1 MADYLYNKAISFY
14 NKGEYEKALDAICNS
29 SMATSKDGQNLI
41 RECEKLI
48 LEQHVYLIKDYIKQQ
63 DYLNASRK
71 KEEYK
76 AKYGPNLKIE
86 NIIIP
91 SPSVVDRKECS
102 EHQISNSQAQQSA
115 KRNPPLH
122 RKLFKMKRMRLVII
136 AIIALSLIS
145 LLGYRSYRSTGELQ
159 KKRLYED
166 SIRVAD
172 SIAAIEAAE
181 EEYQR
186 QMAIEKEQETA
197 LNISNSERQ
206 NPSPL
211 IILPRQIHCKGNMA
225 GFPITMDI
233 LLDETGNITGQY
245 KNIRYGT
252 EMEIKGKQENDGILN
267 MTLNNRKETVLM
279 KLSQTSGN
287 TLEGYAEGENK
298 QLKVHLNILSNKK
311 SDNDITLKGMINGKY
326 KIVMQ
331 IYTDVK
337 NVSGS
342 YYYVK
347 NGSNNTLELSGSKN
361 SNDYMVL
368 KEYNSAGENTGTF
381 EGKWSMNSYSGTF
394 TNYKGIKMPFKLY
407 RETTATNNSD
417 ITFNSYQNS
426 RFNYT
431 VTYPSFL
438 DKRQES
444 ENGDGCK
451 FYMDDNTYLVV
462 SGAYN
467 ALDESIV
474 SRYYK
479 CKSKPV
485 TYSMQKDNWFVI
497 SDYTSNGTIF
507 YTKTVL
513 QNGVFFTATFY
524 YPAKDEDKYNPVIKK
539 IFTNFPLISDIS
551 SISNSLSSFFR
562 KNIGKYPSDI
572 NLLEFPLL
580 KTRLIALVGNNNY
593 NFIKTYFQVVT
604 PIKLGFNKNPNL
616 YEVSGGE
623 EHNCMSNNITIV
635 YNQQLDNLTVQLI
648 KEGSDP
654 LIFQEKKDDSPFE

>member
-1 MADYLYNKAISFY
+1 MDDLYNKAISFY
-14 NKGEYEKALDAICNS
+14 NEGEYEEALDAIRNS

-48 LEQHVYLIKDYIKQQ
+48 LEQYVYLIKEYIEQQ

-76 AKYGPNLKIE
+76 TKYGSNPKIE

-91 SPSVVDRKECS
+91 YVSVMVDQKECS
-102 EHQISNSQAQQSA
+102 EHQISNNQSQQSV
-115 KRNPPLH
+115 KRKLPLY
-122 RKLFKMKRMRLVII
+122 RKLFCMKRTGLIII

-145 LLGYRSYRSTGELQ
+145 LLGYRSYKST
-159 KKRLYED
+159 
-166 SIRVAD
+166 
-172 SIAAIEAAE
+172 AIE

-186 QMAIEKEQETA
+186 QMAIDTYSGATPEYAIEKEQEEFG
-197 LNISNSERQ
+197 LEVSNDVP
-206 NPSPL
+206 NPTVGST
-211 IILPRQIHCKGNMA
+211 II
-225 GFPITMDI
+225 GF
-233 LLDETGNITGQY
+233 EY
-245 KNIRYGT
+245 Y
-252 EMEIKGKQENDGILN
+252 
-267 MTLNNRKETVLM
+267 
-279 KLSQTSGN
+279 
-287 TLEGYAEGENK
+287 
-298 QLKVHLNILSNKK
+298 
-311 SDNDITLKGMINGKY
+311 GMINEKY
-326 KIVMQ
+326 PIVMRLGWREPNE
-331 IYTDVK
+331 IG
-337 NVSGS
+337 GS

-347 NGSNNTLELSGSKN
+347 NGRNNTLELSGSMN

-381 EGKWSMNSYSGTF
+381 EGKWSMDSYSGTF
-394 TNYKGIKMPFKLY
+394 TNYKGVKMPFKLY

-431 VTYPSFL
+431 ITYPSFL
-438 DKRQES
+438 NKRQES

-451 FYMDDNTYLVV
+451 FYMDDNTYLIV
-462 SGAYN
+462 SGMYN
-467 ALDESIV
+467 ALDESII
-474 SRYYK
+474 SRYNEY
-479 CKSKPV
+479 KSKSV
-485 TYSMQKDNWFVI
+485 TYSIQKDNWFVI
-497 SDYTSNGTIF
+497 SDYTSNGNIF

-524 YPAKDEDKYNPVIKK
+524 YPAKDKDKYNSVIKK
-539 IFTNFPLISDIS
+539 IFTNFPLKSNTS
-551 SISNSLSSFFR
+551 SVSNSLSSFFS
-562 KNIGKYPSDI
+562 KNVGKYPSDI

-623 EHNCMSNNITIV
+623 EHNCMSNNTTIV

-654 LIFQEKKDDSPFE
+654 FIFQEKKDDSPFE

>member
-1 MADYLYNKAISFY
+1 MDDLYNKAISFY
-14 NKGEYEKALDAICNS
+14 NEGEYEEALDAIRNS

-48 LEQHVYLIKDYIKQQ
+48 LEQYVYLIKEYIEQQ

-76 AKYGPNLKIE
+76 TKYGSNPKIE

-91 SPSVVDRKECS
+91 YVSVMVDQKECS
-102 EHQISNSQAQQSA
+102 EHQISNNQSQQSV
-115 KRNPPLH
+115 KRKLPLY
-122 RKLFKMKRMRLVII
+122 RKLFCMKRTGLIII

-145 LLGYRSYRSTGELQ
+145 LLGYRSYKST
-159 KKRLYED
+159 
-166 SIRVAD
+166 
-172 SIAAIEAAE
+172 AIE

-186 QMAIEKEQETA
+186 QMAIDTYSGATPEYAIEKEQEEFG
-197 LNISNSERQ
+197 LEVSNDVP
-206 NPSPL
+206 NPTVGST
-211 IILPRQIHCKGNMA
+211 II
-225 GFPITMDI
+225 GF
-233 LLDETGNITGQY
+233 EY
-245 KNIRYGT
+245 Y
-252 EMEIKGKQENDGILN
+252 
-267 MTLNNRKETVLM
+267 
-279 KLSQTSGN
+279 
-287 TLEGYAEGENK
+287 
-298 QLKVHLNILSNKK
+298 
-311 SDNDITLKGMINGKY
+311 GMINEKY
-326 KIVMQ
+326 PIVMRLGWREPNE
-331 IYTDVK
+331 IG
-337 NVSGS
+337 GS

-347 NGSNNTLELSGSKN
+347 NGRNSTLELSGSMN
-361 SNDYMVL
+361 SNDYMIL
-368 KEYNSAGENTGTF
+368 KEYNSAGEHTGTF
-381 EGKWSMNSYSGTF
+381 EGKWSMDSYSGTF
-394 TNYKGIKMPFKLY
+394 TNYKGVKMPFKLY

-431 VTYPSFL
+431 ITYPSFL
-438 DKRQES
+438 NKRQES

-451 FYMDDNTYLVV
+451 FYMDDNTYLIV
-462 SGAYN
+462 SGMYN
-467 ALDESIV
+467 ALDESII
-474 SRYYK
+474 SRYNEY
-479 CKSKPV
+479 KSKSV
-485 TYSMQKDNWFVI
+485 TYSIQKDNWFVI
-497 SDYTSNGTIF
+497 SDYTSNGNIF

-524 YPAKDEDKYNPVIKK
+524 YPAKDKDKYNSVIKK
-539 IFTNFPLISDIS
+539 IFTNFPLKSNTS
-551 SISNSLSSFFR
+551 SVSNSLSSFFS
-562 KNIGKYPSDI
+562 KNVGKYPSDI

-623 EHNCMSNNITIV
+623 EHNCMSNNTTIV

-654 LIFQEKKDDSPFE
+654 FIFQEKKDDSPFE

>member
-1 MADYLYNKAISFY
+1 MDDLYNKAISFY
-14 NKGEYEKALDAICNS
+14 NEGEYEEALDAIRNS

-48 LEQHVYLIKDYIKQQ
+48 LEQYVYLIKEYIEQQ

-76 AKYGPNLKIE
+76 TKYGSNPKIE

-91 SPSVVDRKECS
+91 YVSVMVDQKECS
-102 EHQISNSQAQQSA
+102 EHQISNNQSQQSV
-115 KRNPPLH
+115 KRKLPLY
-122 RKLFKMKRMRLVII
+122 RKLFCMKRTGLIII

-145 LLGYRSYRSTGELQ
+145 LLGYRSYKST
-159 KKRLYED
+159 
-166 SIRVAD
+166 
-172 SIAAIEAAE
+172 AIE

-186 QMAIEKEQETA
+186 QMAIDTYSGATPEYAIEKEQEEFG
-197 LNISNSERQ
+197 LEVSNDVP
-206 NPSPL
+206 NPTVGST
-211 IILPRQIHCKGNMA
+211 II
-225 GFPITMDI
+225 GF
-233 LLDETGNITGQY
+233 EY
-245 KNIRYGT
+245 Y
-252 EMEIKGKQENDGILN
+252 
-267 MTLNNRKETVLM
+267 
-279 KLSQTSGN
+279 
-287 TLEGYAEGENK
+287 
-298 QLKVHLNILSNKK
+298 
-311 SDNDITLKGMINGKY
+311 GMINEKY
-326 KIVMQ
+326 PIVMRLGWREPNE
-331 IYTDVK
+331 IG
-337 NVSGS
+337 GS

-347 NGSNNTLELSGSKN
+347 NGRNNTLELSGSMN
-361 SNDYMVL
+361 SNDYMIL
-368 KEYNSAGENTGTF
+368 KEYNSAGEHTGTF
-381 EGKWSMNSYSGTF
+381 EGKWSMDSYSGTF
-394 TNYKGIKMPFKLY
+394 TNYKGVKMPFKLY

-431 VTYPSFL
+431 ITYPSFL
-438 DKRQES
+438 NKRQES

-451 FYMDDNTYLVV
+451 FYMDDNTYLIV
-462 SGAYN
+462 SGMYN
-467 ALDESIV
+467 ALDESII
-474 SRYYK
+474 SRYNEY
-479 CKSKPV
+479 KSKSV
-485 TYSMQKDNWFVI
+485 TYSIQKDNWFVI
-497 SDYTSNGTIF
+497 SDYTSDGNIF

-524 YPAKDEDKYNPVIKK
+524 YPAKDKDKYNSVIKK
-539 IFTNFPLISDIS
+539 IFTNFPLKSNTS
-551 SISNSLSSFFR
+551 SVSNSLSSFFS
-562 KNIGKYPSDI
+562 KNVGKYPSDI

-623 EHNCMSNNITIV
+623 EHNCMSNNTTIV

-654 LIFQEKKDDSPFE
+654 FIFQEKKDDSPFE

>member
-1 MADYLYNKAISFY
+1 MDDLYNKAISFY
-14 NKGEYEKALDAICNS
+14 NEGEYEEALDAIRNS

-48 LEQHVYLIKDYIKQQ
+48 LEQYVYLIKEYIEQQ

-76 AKYGPNLKIE
+76 TKYGSNPKIE

-91 SPSVVDRKECS
+91 YVSVMVDQKECS
-102 EHQISNSQAQQSA
+102 EHQISNNQSQQSV
-115 KRNPPLH
+115 KRKLPLY
-122 RKLFKMKRMRLVII
+122 RKLFCMKRTGLIII

-145 LLGYRSYRSTGELQ
+145 LLGYRSYKST
-159 KKRLYED
+159 
-166 SIRVAD
+166 
-172 SIAAIEAAE
+172 AIE

-186 QMAIEKEQETA
+186 QMAIDTYSGATPEYAIEKEQEEFG
-197 LNISNSERQ
+197 LEVSNDVP
-206 NPSPL
+206 NPTVGST
-211 IILPRQIHCKGNMA
+211 II
-225 GFPITMDI
+225 GF
-233 LLDETGNITGQY
+233 EY
-245 KNIRYGT
+245 Y
-252 EMEIKGKQENDGILN
+252 
-267 MTLNNRKETVLM
+267 
-279 KLSQTSGN
+279 
-287 TLEGYAEGENK
+287 
-298 QLKVHLNILSNKK
+298 
-311 SDNDITLKGMINGKY
+311 GMINEKY
-326 KIVMQ
+326 PIVMRLGWREPNE
-331 IYTDVK
+331 IG
-337 NVSGS
+337 GS

-347 NGSNNTLELSGSKN
+347 NGRNNTLELSGSMN
-361 SNDYMVL
+361 SNDYMIL
-368 KEYNSAGENTGTF
+368 KEYNSAGEHTGTF
-381 EGKWSMNSYSGTF
+381 EGKWSMDSYSGTF
-394 TNYKGIKMPFKLY
+394 TNYKGVKMPFKLY

-431 VTYPSFL
+431 ITYPSFL
-438 DKRQES
+438 NKRQES

-451 FYMDDNTYLVV
+451 FYMDDNTYLIV
-462 SGAYN
+462 SGMYN
-467 ALDESIV
+467 ALDESII
-474 SRYYK
+474 SRYNEY
-479 CKSKPV
+479 KSKSV
-485 TYSMQKDNWFVI
+485 TYSIQKDNWFVI
-497 SDYTSNGTIF
+497 SDYTSNGNIF

-524 YPAKDEDKYNPVIKK
+524 YPAKDKDKYNSVIKK
-539 IFTNFPLISDIS
+539 IFTNFPLKSNTS
-551 SISNSLSSFFR
+551 SVSNSLSSFFS
-562 KNIGKYPSDI
+562 KNVGKYPSDI

-654 LIFQEKKDDSPFE
+654 FIFQEKKDDSPFE

>member
-1 MADYLYNKAISFY
+1 MDDLYNKAISFY
-14 NKGEYEKALDAICNS
+14 NEGEYEEALDAIRNS

-48 LEQHVYLIKDYIKQQ
+48 LEQYVYLIKEYIEQQ

-76 AKYGPNLKIE
+76 TKYGSNPKIE

-91 SPSVVDRKECS
+91 YVSVMVDQKECS
-102 EHQISNSQAQQSA
+102 EHQISNNQSQQSV
-115 KRNPPLH
+115 KRKLPLY
-122 RKLFKMKRMRLVII
+122 RKLFCMKRTGLIII

-145 LLGYRSYRSTGELQ
+145 LLGYRSYKST
-159 KKRLYED
+159 
-166 SIRVAD
+166 
-172 SIAAIEAAE
+172 AIE

-186 QMAIEKEQETA
+186 QMAIDTYSGATPEYAIEKEQEEFG
-197 LNISNSERQ
+197 LEVSNDVP
-206 NPSPL
+206 NPTVGST
-211 IILPRQIHCKGNMA
+211 II
-225 GFPITMDI
+225 GF
-233 LLDETGNITGQY
+233 EY
-245 KNIRYGT
+245 Y
-252 EMEIKGKQENDGILN
+252 
-267 MTLNNRKETVLM
+267 
-279 KLSQTSGN
+279 
-287 TLEGYAEGENK
+287 
-298 QLKVHLNILSNKK
+298 
-311 SDNDITLKGMINGKY
+311 GMINEKY
-326 KIVMQ
+326 PIVMRLGWREPNE
-331 IYTDVK
+331 IG
-337 NVSGS
+337 GS

-347 NGSNNTLELSGSKN
+347 NGRNNTLELSGSMN
-361 SNDYMVL
+361 SNDYMIL
-368 KEYNSAGENTGTF
+368 KEYNSAGEHTGTF
-381 EGKWSMNSYSGTF
+381 EGKWSMDSYSGTF
-394 TNYKGIKMPFKLY
+394 TNYKGVKMPFKLY

-431 VTYPSFL
+431 ITYPSFL
-438 DKRQES
+438 TQSQES

-451 FYMDDNTYLVV
+451 FYMDDNTYLIV
-462 SGAYN
+462 SGMYN
-467 ALDESIV
+467 ALDESII
-474 SRYYK
+474 SRYNEY
-479 CKSKPV
+479 KSKSV
-485 TYSMQKDNWFVI
+485 TYSIQKDNWFVI
-497 SDYTSNGTIF
+497 SDYTSNGNIF

-524 YPAKDEDKYNPVIKK
+524 YPAKDKDKYNPVIKK
-539 IFTNFPLISDIS
+539 IFTNFPLKSNTS
-551 SISNSLSSFFR
+551 SVSNSLSSFFS
-562 KNIGKYPSDI
+562 KNVGKYPSDI

-616 YEVSGGE
+616 YEMTGSE
-623 EHNCMSNNITIV
+623 AHNAGYNDITIV

>member
-1 MADYLYNKAISFY
+1 MDDLYNKAISFY
-14 NKGEYEKALDAICNS
+14 NEGEYEEALDAIRNS

-48 LEQHVYLIKDYIKQQ
+48 LEQYVYLIKEYIEQQ

-76 AKYGPNLKIE
+76 TKYGSNPKIE

-91 SPSVVDRKECS
+91 YVSVMVDQKECS
-102 EHQISNSQAQQSA
+102 EHQISNNQSQQSV
-115 KRNPPLH
+115 KRKLPLY
-122 RKLFKMKRMRLVII
+122 RKLFCMKRTGLIII

-145 LLGYRSYRSTGELQ
+145 LLGYRSYKST
-159 KKRLYED
+159 
-166 SIRVAD
+166 
-172 SIAAIEAAE
+172 AIE

-186 QMAIEKEQETA
+186 QMAIDTYSGATREYAIEKEQEEFG
-197 LNISNSERQ
+197 LEVSNDVP
-206 NPSPL
+206 NPTVGST
-211 IILPRQIHCKGNMA
+211 II
-225 GFPITMDI
+225 GF
-233 LLDETGNITGQY
+233 EY
-245 KNIRYGT
+245 Y
-252 EMEIKGKQENDGILN
+252 
-267 MTLNNRKETVLM
+267 
-279 KLSQTSGN
+279 
-287 TLEGYAEGENK
+287 
-298 QLKVHLNILSNKK
+298 
-311 SDNDITLKGMINGKY
+311 GMINEKY
-326 KIVMQ
+326 PIVMRLGWREPNE
-331 IYTDVK
+331 IG
-337 NVSGS
+337 GS

-347 NGSNNTLELSGSKN
+347 NGRNNTLELSGSMN
-361 SNDYMVL
+361 SNDYMIL
-368 KEYNSAGENTGTF
+368 KEYNSAGEHTGTF
-381 EGKWSMNSYSGTF
+381 EGKWSMDSYSGTF
-394 TNYKGIKMPFKLY
+394 TNYKGVKMPFKLY

-431 VTYPSFL
+431 ITYPSFL
-438 DKRQES
+438 NKRQES

-451 FYMDDNTYLVV
+451 FYMDDNTYLIV
-462 SGAYN
+462 SGMYN
-467 ALDESIV
+467 ALDESII
-474 SRYYK
+474 SRYNEY
-479 CKSKPV
+479 KSKSV
-485 TYSMQKDNWFVI
+485 TYSIQKDNWFVI
-497 SDYTSNGTIF
+497 SDYTSNGNIF

-524 YPAKDEDKYNPVIKK
+524 YPAKDKDKYNSVIKK
-539 IFTNFPLISDIS
+539 IFTNFPLKSNTS
-551 SISNSLSSFFR
+551 SVSNSLSSFFS
-562 KNIGKYPSDI
+562 KNVGKYPSDI

-623 EHNCMSNNITIV
+623 EHNCMSNNTTIV

-654 LIFQEKKDDSPFE
+654 FIFQEKKDDSPFE

>member
-1 MADYLYNKAISFY
+1 MDDLYNKAISFY
-14 NKGEYEKALDAICNS
+14 NEGEYEEALDAIRNS

-48 LEQHVYLIKDYIKQQ
+48 LEQYVYLIKEYIEQQ

-76 AKYGPNLKIE
+76 TKYGSNPKIE

-91 SPSVVDRKECS
+91 YVSVMVDQKECS
-102 EHQISNSQAQQSA
+102 EHQISNNQSQQSV
-115 KRNPPLH
+115 KRKLPLY
-122 RKLFKMKRMRLVII
+122 RKLFCMKRTGLIII

-145 LLGYRSYRSTGELQ
+145 LLGYRSYKST
-159 KKRLYED
+159 
-166 SIRVAD
+166 
-172 SIAAIEAAE
+172 AIE

-186 QMAIEKEQETA
+186 QMAIDTYSGATPEYAIEKEQEEFG
-197 LNISNSERQ
+197 LEVSNDVP
-206 NPSPL
+206 NPTVGSS
-211 IILPRQIHCKGNMA
+211 II
-225 GFPITMDI
+225 GF
-233 LLDETGNITGQY
+233 EY
-245 KNIRYGT
+245 YG
-252 EMEIKGKQENDGILN
+252 I
-267 MTLNNRKETVLM
+267 
-279 KLSQTSGN
+279 
-287 TLEGYAEGENK
+287 
-298 QLKVHLNILSNKK
+298 
-311 SDNDITLKGMINGKY
+311 INEKY
-326 KIVMQ
+326 PIVMRLGWREPNE
-331 IYTDVK
+331 IG
-337 NVSGS
+337 GS

-347 NGSNNTLELSGSKN
+347 NGRNNTLELSGSMN
-361 SNDYMVL
+361 SNDYMIL
-368 KEYNSAGENTGTF
+368 KEYNSAGEHTGTF
-381 EGKWSMNSYSGTF
+381 EGKWSMDSYSGTF
-394 TNYKGIKMPFKLY
+394 TNYKGVKMPFKLY

-431 VTYPSFL
+431 ITYPSFL
-438 DKRQES
+438 NKRQES

-451 FYMDDNTYLVV
+451 FYMDDNTYLIV
-462 SGAYN
+462 SGMYN
-467 ALDESIV
+467 ALDESII
-474 SRYYK
+474 SRYNEY
-479 CKSKPV
+479 KSKSV
-485 TYSMQKDNWFVI
+485 TYSIQKDNWFVI
-497 SDYTSNGTIF
+497 SDYTSNGNIF

-524 YPAKDEDKYNPVIKK
+524 YPAKDKDKYNSVIKK
-539 IFTNFPLISDIS
+539 IFTNFPLKSNTS
-551 SISNSLSSFFR
+551 SVSNSLSSFFS
-562 KNIGKYPSDI
+562 KNVGKYPSDI

-623 EHNCMSNNITIV
+623 EHNCMSNNTTIV

-654 LIFQEKKDDSPFE
+654 FIFQEKKDDSPFE

>member
-1 MADYLYNKAISFY
+1 MTDDLYNKAISFY
-14 NKGEYEKALDAICNS
+14 NKGEYEEALDTIRNS
-29 SMATSKDGQNLI
+29 SMATSKDGQSLI

-48 LEQHVYLIKDYIKQQ
+48 LEQHVYLINEYIEQR
-63 DYLNASRK
+63 DYLNALRK
-71 KEEYK
+71 KEEYRT
-76 AKYGPNLKIE
+76 KYGSNLKIE
-86 NIIIP
+86 SIIIP
-91 SPSVVDRKECS
+91 YASVVVDQKECS
-102 EHQISNSQAQQSA
+102 EHQTSNNQSQQSV
-115 KRNPPLH
+115 K
-122 RKLFKMKRMRLVII
+122 RKLPLYRKLLCMKRMGLIII

-186 QMAIEKEQETA
+186 QMAIDAYSGATPEYAIEKEQEEFG
-197 LNISNSERQ
+197 LEVSNDVP
-206 NPSPL
+206 NP
-211 IILPRQIHCKGNMA
+211 
-225 GFPITMDI
+225 T
-233 LLDETGNITGQY
+233 TGS
-245 KNIRYGT
+245 
-252 EMEIKGKQENDGILN
+252 
-267 MTLNNRKETVLM
+267 TV
-279 KLSQTSGN
+279 GGH
-287 TLEGYAEGENK
+287 EYY
-298 QLKVHLNILSNKK
+298 
-311 SDNDITLKGMINGKY
+311 GMINEKY
-326 KIVMQ
+326 PIVMDLAWREPSE
-331 IYTDVK
+331 IV
-337 NVSGS
+337 GS

-347 NGSNNTLELSGSKN
+347 NGRNNTLELSGSMN
-361 SNDYMVL
+361 ANDYMVL

-381 EGKWSMNSYSGTF
+381 EGKWSIGSYSGTF

-407 RETTATNNSD
+407 RETTATNNSN

-431 VTYPSFL
+431 VAYPSFL

-479 CKSKPV
+479 CRSKPL

-497 SDYTSNGTIF
+497 SDYTSNGNIF

-524 YPAKDEDKYNPVIKK
+524 YPEKDKDKYNSVIKK
-539 IFTNFPLISDIS
+539 IFTNFPS
-551 SISNSLSSFFR
+551 
-562 KNIGKYPSDI
+562 
-572 NLLEFPLL
+572 
-580 KTRLIALVGNNNY
+580 
-593 NFIKTYFQVVT
+593 
-604 PIKLGFNKNPNL
+604 
-616 YEVSGGE
+616 
-623 EHNCMSNNITIV
+623 
-635 YNQQLDNLTVQLI
+635 
-648 KEGSDP
+648 
-654 LIFQEKKDDSPFE
+654 

>member
-1 MADYLYNKAISFY
+1 MDDLYNKAISFY
-14 NKGEYEKALDAICNS
+14 NEGEYEEALDAIRNS

-48 LEQHVYLIKDYIKQQ
+48 LEQYVYLIKEYIEQQ

-76 AKYGPNLKIE
+76 TKYGSNPKIE

-91 SPSVVDRKECS
+91 YVSVMVDQKECS
-102 EHQISNSQAQQSA
+102 EHQISNNQSQQSV
-115 KRNPPLH
+115 KRKLPLY
-122 RKLFKMKRMRLVII
+122 RKLFCMKRTGLIII

-145 LLGYRSYRSTGELQ
+145 LLGYRSYKST
-159 KKRLYED
+159 
-166 SIRVAD
+166 
-172 SIAAIEAAE
+172 AIE

-186 QMAIEKEQETA
+186 QMAIDTYSGATPEYAIEKEQEEFG
-197 LNISNSERQ
+197 LEVSNDVP
-206 NPSPL
+206 NPTVGST
-211 IILPRQIHCKGNMA
+211 II
-225 GFPITMDI
+225 GF
-233 LLDETGNITGQY
+233 EY
-245 KNIRYGT
+245 Y
-252 EMEIKGKQENDGILN
+252 
-267 MTLNNRKETVLM
+267 
-279 KLSQTSGN
+279 
-287 TLEGYAEGENK
+287 
-298 QLKVHLNILSNKK
+298 
-311 SDNDITLKGMINGKY
+311 GMINEKY
-326 KIVMQ
+326 PIVMRLGWREPNE
-331 IYTDVK
+331 IG
-337 NVSGS
+337 GS

-347 NGSNNTLELSGSKN
+347 NGRNNTLELSGSMN
-361 SNDYMVL
+361 SNDYMIL
-368 KEYNSAGENTGTF
+368 KEYNSAGEHTGTF
-381 EGKWSMNSYSGTF
+381 EGKWSMDSYSGTF
-394 TNYKGIKMPFKLY
+394 TNYKGVKMPFKLY

-431 VTYPSFL
+431 ITYPSFL
-438 DKRQES
+438 NKRQES

-451 FYMDDNTYLVV
+451 FYMDDNTYLIV
-462 SGAYN
+462 SGMYN
-467 ALDESIV
+467 ALDESII
-474 SRYYK
+474 SRYNEY
-479 CKSKPV
+479 KSKSV
-485 TYSMQKDNWFVI
+485 TYSIQKGNWFVI
-497 SDYTSNGTIF
+497 SDYTSNGNIF

-524 YPAKDEDKYNPVIKK
+524 YPAKDKDKYNSVIKK
-539 IFTNFPLISDIS
+539 IFTNFPLKSNTS
-551 SISNSLSSFFR
+551 SVSNSLSSFFS
-562 KNIGKYPSDI
+562 KNVGKYPSDI

-623 EHNCMSNNITIV
+623 EHNCMSNNTTIV

-654 LIFQEKKDDSPFE
+654 FIFQEKKDDSPFE

>member
-1 MADYLYNKAISFY
+1 MDDLYNKAISFY
-14 NKGEYEKALDAICNS
+14 NEGEYEEALDAIRNS

-48 LEQHVYLIKDYIKQQ
+48 LEQYVYLIKEYIEQQ

-76 AKYGPNLKIE
+76 TKYGSNPKIE

-91 SPSVVDRKECS
+91 YVSVMVDQKECS
-102 EHQISNSQAQQSA
+102 EHQISNNQSQQSV
-115 KRNPPLH
+115 KRKLPLY
-122 RKLFKMKRMRLVII
+122 RKLFCMKRTGLIII

-145 LLGYRSYRSTGELQ
+145 LLGYRSYKST
-159 KKRLYED
+159 
-166 SIRVAD
+166 
-172 SIAAIEAAE
+172 AIE

-186 QMAIEKEQETA
+186 QMAIDTYSGATPEYAIEKEQEEFG
-197 LNISNSERQ
+197 LEVSNDVP
-206 NPSPL
+206 NPTVGST
-211 IILPRQIHCKGNMA
+211 II
-225 GFPITMDI
+225 GF
-233 LLDETGNITGQY
+233 EY
-245 KNIRYGT
+245 Y
-252 EMEIKGKQENDGILN
+252 
-267 MTLNNRKETVLM
+267 
-279 KLSQTSGN
+279 
-287 TLEGYAEGENK
+287 
-298 QLKVHLNILSNKK
+298 
-311 SDNDITLKGMINGKY
+311 GMINEKY
-326 KIVMQ
+326 PIVMRLGWREPNE
-331 IYTDVK
+331 IG
-337 NVSGS
+337 GS

-347 NGSNNTLELSGSKN
+347 NGRNNTLELSGSMN
-361 SNDYMVL
+361 SNDYMIL
-368 KEYNSAGENTGTF
+368 KEYNSAGEHTGTF
-381 EGKWSMNSYSGTF
+381 EGKWSMDSYSGTF
-394 TNYKGIKMPFKLY
+394 TNYKGVKMPFKLY

-431 VTYPSFL
+431 ITYPSFL
-438 DKRQES
+438 NKRQES

-451 FYMDDNTYLVV
+451 FYMDDNTYLIV
-462 SGAYN
+462 SGMYN
-467 ALDESIV
+467 ALDESII
-474 SRYYK
+474 SRYNEY
-479 CKSKPV
+479 KSKSV
-485 TYSMQKDNWFVI
+485 TYSIQKDNWFVF
-497 SDYTSNGTIF
+497 SDYTSNGNIF

-524 YPAKDEDKYNPVIKK
+524 YPAKDKDKYNSVIKK
-539 IFTNFPLISDIS
+539 IFTNFPLKSNTS
-551 SISNSLSSFFR
+551 SVSNSLSSFFS
-562 KNIGKYPSDI
+562 KNVGKYPSDI

-623 EHNCMSNNITIV
+623 EHNCMSNNTTIV

-654 LIFQEKKDDSPFE
+654 FIFQEKKDDSPFE